1 MSLPPGP
8 NLPETHLHKIYY
20 KNPYSFLLQC
30 QQDYGDIFTLNM
42 GTFNNNQFNATG
54 KWVFLARPYLF
65 KQMFLANSHLLKA
78 GEANALMFGY
88 TLPRHGL
95 LGIDGCPHKARRKKI
110 LTPFLPD
117 YINTHIP
124 MIVNITKKH
133 ISQWPLQA
141 PFSLYYK
148 MQYITI
154 DIIISILFGV
164 EVNAAFK
171 HKLSEIIKFEQ
182 IQTPQTEIEKIF
194 NNIKKLLL
202 KHIKEQ
208 SKQPSNQ
215 TNSILNILLTQKNND
230 ANELNEEIICDELLT
245 LLEAGFGTTAIMLSW
260 TLFYILSTPKVYQKL
275 TEELLLVLD
284 DGSISSYNISDL
296 IYLEAVIK
304 EALRIQTIIPTTG
317 VRLVQDDFFIGGY
330 TLPKGTMLACCS
342 YLVHINPEYY
352 SNPNSFKPER
362 FLGKKPLP
370 YHWNP
375 FGGGSRRCIGIH
387 LAELEIKLIITT
399 VLTHINL
406 NLTNHNTTPFYE
418 NVFFAPKGGPQ
429 VIIT

>member
-1 MSLPPGP
+1 M
-8 NLPETHLHKIYY
+8 KIC
-20 KNPYSFLLQC
+20 NQLIFQC
-30 QQDYGDIFTLNM
+30 F
-42 GTFNNNQFNATG
+42 
-54 KWVFLARPYLF
+54 WVV
-65 KQMFLANSHLLKA
+65 KK
-78 GEANALMFGY
+78 E
-88 TLPRHGL
+88 
-95 LGIDGCPHKARRKKI
+95 PH
-110 LTPFLPD
+110 P
-117 YINTHIP
+117 
-124 MIVNITKKH
+124 
-133 ISQWPLQA
+133 
-141 PFSLYYK
+141 
-148 MQYITI
+148 
-154 DIIISILFGV
+154 
-164 EVNAAFK
+164 
-171 HKLSEIIKFEQ
+171 
-182 IQTPQTEIEKIF
+182 IEKIF

-230 ANELNEEIICDELLT
+230 TNELNEEIICDELLT

-399 VLTHINL
+399 ILTYTNL
-406 NLTNHNTTPFYE
+406 NLTNHNTTPSYE